1 MQGRRAAVDRQ
12 LAACYQAGHPPNFS
26 FPSPSHPLSISSPQ
40 DLLESSKQDPDVT
53 VGFLCAMSQPIDGSR
68 QNKNPKSSLVP
79 SESILKLL
87 CKMWT
92 FLETPGFSVKTW
104 DFSWF
109 GLPGPHGWPL
119 QTWFSPNTF
128 TSELQTTHLGKSKD
142 SLGSRVW
149 LEKNPGR
156 TTPRLRLGGAW
167 CGPGR
172 IRG

>member
-109 GLPGPHGWPL
+109 GLPGPHG
-119 QTWFSPNTF
+119 
-128 TSELQTTHLGKSKD
+128 
-142 SLGSRVW
+142 
-149 LEKNPGR
+149 
-156 TTPRLRLGGAW
+156 
-167 CGPGR
+167 
-172 IRG
+172 